1 MRSHTRAEVSR
12 VGVSSTH
19 DSAPVRAHSN
29 AHRLSLKILSNSF
42 RPSSRILSRV
52 GKELYRISYHEPTS
66 MTDMASWSGRTR
78 ATGSGPA
85 SAGGD
90 RGDRAIAIRQFFCH
104 GSSGMVLVASANKL
118 DKKTARFGYFLTLR
132 SHAEAFFW
140 ILVCRWHRSSWPLH
154 RLLVFFSAR
163 IHPLPNDTR
172 DIPTAFSTFHPS
184 VRG

>member
-1 MRSHTRAEVSR
+1 M
-12 VGVSSTH
+12 GVSSTH

-78 ATGSGPA
+78 ATGSGPR
-85 SAGGD
+85 AGTG
-90 RGDRAIAIRQFFCH
+90 AIARSQFGNSFATVPL
-104 GSSGMVLVASANKL
+104 GWSWWPQRTKL